1 MAAER
6 ETIDRLIAHFLADRI
21 GATFQGQIS
30 GVTKAGFFIKL
41 SDTGADGF
49 VPAATI
55 GDDYYRYDERTH
67 SMRGERTG
75 ETYRLG
81 DKVEVKLV
89 EAAPIAGA
97 LRFEILTKGRFTG
110 RGTPARKGA
119 KHLPR
124 GARAGKA
131 FPPERSGSR
140 TRVKVKRRG
149 RA

>member
-1 MAAER
+1 
-6 ETIDRLIAHFLADRI
+6 
-21 GATFQGQIS
+21 
-30 GVTKAGFFIKL
+30 
-41 SDTGADGF
+41 
-49 VPAATI
+49 
-55 GDDYYRYDERTH
+55 
-67 SMRGERTG
+67 MRGERTG

-119 KHLPR
+119 KHPPR

-140 TRVKVKRRG
+140 TRVKVEAA
-149 RA
+149 RARLTFEGLTMSLTIETARPATRTR